1 MSNTDTRE
9 KCKMLKASLPTR
21 RGTIPPRRRGT
32 NINQR
37 ELVDKLTLT
46 RENQKKLADELTL
59 ALVGSISSQTSVQ
72 NFKHKVRNIQ
82 TRHVEQA
89 EAKKNSQIRKSIQE
103 GAGSL
108 RKSCKLAEKHA
119 KKDARKNHTKPRIY
133 PIRSQFNKRM
143 NTVHRKLR
151 RLTELNTQILHRTEA
166 NTAVIKAAINEAY
179 STYFKGWE
187 GGGPVSAKPSN
198 RVKYLVVLLVTLSV
212 TFFVLFQMVA
222 TGKLSQSESEDIQ
235 EVVSSHNIQ
244 LPPGVT
250 TVGPA
255 LLPLPLLLTYAIF
268 FQHKA
273 KSIGGA
279 VPAGVIGAVA
289 TTVKN
294 SDVVNPAGLRELL
307 RLSSALGPA
316 WYLKP

>member
-1 MSNTDTRE
+1 MNNNE
-9 KCKMLKASLPTR
+9 KYEMLNFKASLPKR
-21 RGTIPPRRRGT
+21 REPRWRG
-32 NINQR
+32 NQR
-37 ELVDKLTLT
+37 ELVAKPTLT
-46 RENQKKLADELTL
+46 RQNQKKLADELTL
-59 ALVGSISSQTSVQ
+59 ALVGSISKQTSVQ
-72 NFKHKVRNIQ
+72 NFKNEVYNIK

-89 EAKKNSQIRKSIQE
+89 DAKKNSQIRKSIQE

-108 RKSCKLAEKHA
+108 RKACKLAEKYA
-119 KKDARKNHTKPRIY
+119 KKDASKNHTEPRVY

-166 NTAVIKAAINEAY
+166 NTAVIKAATNEAY

-187 GGGPVSAKPSN
+187 GGGPVPAKPSH

-255 LLPLPLLLTYAIF
+255 LLPTLPLLLTYAIF
-268 FQHKA
+268 FQQQA

-279 VPAGVIGAVA
+279 VPAAVIGAVA

-294 SDVVNPAGLRELL
+294 SHVVNPEGLSELL
-307 RLSSALGPA
+307 RLRSALGPA
-316 WYLKP
+316 WH